1 MRDADAAFVGRITQA
16 VPQANG
22 GPGGHVTYTFV
33 VERARDAAMVGE
45 VVSVGASADEG
56 MCGVRFEE
64 RARWLIV
71 AYATGGMLET
81 NGCLPNGPMDE
92 APPEFQATVTELLPF
107 EAEESSV
114 EAERLRASGPARP
127 RIFGG
132 PRRWPRW
139 SHRVPPQG
147 IYLIT

>member
-1 MRDADAAFVGRITQA
+1 
-16 VPQANG
+16 
-22 GPGGHVTYTFV
+22 
-33 VERARDAAMVGE
+33 MVGE

-92 APPEFQATVTELLPF
+92 APPKFQATVT
-107 EAEESSV
+107 
-114 EAERLRASGPARP
+114 ASCFHSRP
-127 RIFGG
+127 RSLPSK
-132 PRRWPRW
+132 PRARALPLVLAFRRSSSLASAWASR
-139 SHRVPPQG
+139 SPQG
-147 IYLIT
+147 IDCIT